1 MRELRLTEFAGA
13 EGTAYRVAAGEGSYE
28 LVLEEAAELPS
39 SSRDGGSFRLLFRGP
54 FEPILAQAIY
64 PFEAGDFASEIFIVP
79 VGRDDSGTEY
89 EAIFN

>member
-1 MRELRLTEFAGA
+1 LDLLRRWE
-13 EGTAYRVAAGEGSYE
+13 AYRDSH
-28 LVLEEAAELPS
+28 
-39 SSRDGGSFRLLFRGP
+39 
-54 FEPILAQAIY
+54 